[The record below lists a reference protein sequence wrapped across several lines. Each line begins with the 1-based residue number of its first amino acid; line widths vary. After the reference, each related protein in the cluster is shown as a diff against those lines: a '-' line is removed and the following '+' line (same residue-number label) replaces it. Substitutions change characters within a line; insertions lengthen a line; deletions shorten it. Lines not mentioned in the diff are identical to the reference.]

1 MATPQIGQWRMR
13 GREVAVN
20 VRSGD
25 VAAKRQHRQ
34 TPLSGLDLDQCG
46 SASRQNSTPAPDAVA
61 RLRRP
66 RSTLDM
72 I

>member
-34 TPLSGLDLDQCG
+34 LPSSELDLDQCG
-46 SASRQNSTPAPDAVA
+46 STSRQTARRAPDAVA
-61 RLRRP
+61 RPRRL